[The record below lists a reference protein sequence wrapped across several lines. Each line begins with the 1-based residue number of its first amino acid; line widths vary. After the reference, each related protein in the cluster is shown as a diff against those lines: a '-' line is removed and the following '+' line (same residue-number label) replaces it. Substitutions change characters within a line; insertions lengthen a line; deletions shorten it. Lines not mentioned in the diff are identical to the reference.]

1 MKVLVISDPH
11 LGHPGWNGFG
21 EILMRKAQVLA
32 KDQHPTVALCVGDL
46 VEPRGKVHLNVGLE
60 LFRSIP
66 ATFHLW
72 VAGNN
77 DIEWLRDQDQPV
89 NEYADLL
96 DKMARP
102 YGVILLDHEPVII
115 DQFAFVGN
123 FGYYDLSLWK
133 PSSFH
138 APQYPSTLESVRT
151 SVEEW
156 HSQELGISMTDLFK
170 MCQGTL
176 RRHLEKTMGKK
187 LVIATHMVPTPEMVL
202 YGSSAAYDYQNAWMG
217 WNDELSE
224 RPLHATPGLVLQL
237 CGHTHRSQ
245 RIDRYSA
252 PLINASGNEQPLI
265 FDL

>member
-1 MKVLVISDPH
+1 MKVLVISDTH
-11 LGHPGWNGFG
+11 LGHPGWHGFG
-21 EILMRKAQVLA
+21 DQVMSKAKVMAQEE
-32 KDQHPTVALCVGDL
+32 KPTIALCVGDL
-46 VEPRGKVHLNVGLE
+46 VEPRGPISLEQGLE

-66 ATFHLW
+66 ATLHLW

-77 DIEWLRDQDQPV
+77 DIEWVRQQRLSVRD
-89 NEYADLL
+89 YAKILDDL
-96 DKMARP
+96 ARHF
-102 YGVILLDHEPVII
+102 GIILLDNEPVIF
-115 DQFAFVGN
+115 DQMAFVGN

-133 PSSFH
+133 PSGFQFKVY
-138 APQYPSTLESVRT
+138 PQTLEDLSGQAESMHLR
-151 SVEEW
+151 EI
-156 HSQELGISMTDLFK
+156 GISMSDLFRQ
-170 MCQGTL
+170 CQITL
-176 RRHLEKTMGKK
+176 RRHLDRVAGKNI
-187 LVIATHMVPTPEMVL
+187 VIATHMVPTPEMVI
-202 YGSSAAYDYQNAWMG
+202 YGSSAAYDFQNAWMG